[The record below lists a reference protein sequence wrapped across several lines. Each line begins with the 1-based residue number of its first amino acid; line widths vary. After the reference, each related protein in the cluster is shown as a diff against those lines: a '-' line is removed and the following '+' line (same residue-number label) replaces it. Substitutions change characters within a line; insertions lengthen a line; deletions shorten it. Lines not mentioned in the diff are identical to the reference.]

1 MAYGY
6 ETYKT
11 NGSVLFSSADSTWT
25 LLYRATANANT
36 SHTFTG
42 VPIMPTRV
50 VTRMMINQVTG
61 DDEAYIHTFSLS
73 GSTLTVT
80 RPSSTDT
87 VETFFMVY
95 GK

>member
-1 MAYGY
+1 MSFGY
-6 ETYKT
+6 ETYKAD
-11 NGSVLFSSADSTWT
+11 GSLFFSSVDTTWT
-25 LLYRATANANT
+25 LLFKATANANT

-50 VTRMMINQVTG
+50 VTRLMLNQVSG
-61 DDEAYIHTFSLS
+61 DDEAYVHTFSLS
-73 GSTLTVT
+73 GSTLTAT